1 MRSVAPAAVL
11 GSGGGGLGGGLE
23 AGGLPGLLAG
33 WQQMSAEGGVIL
45 DNRTTTHLSSDQDM
59 STSGRRPE
67 ALRSIHLAF
76 PGEAAPRGTWDT
88 VRKSLS
94 PVGGI
99 GKNQTIDTVSAACLS
114 SSSPCCQFCPR
125 NRVGLGSL
133 VACRCSPFLSESL
146 SLCRLLTGLFLAAQG
161 RECPRAGQGN
171 RAALPVPS
179 IMFVEGSTTP
189 SRSGRQPM
197 SRGIAGSRQT
207 TGET

>member
-1 MRSVAPAAVL
+1 MEVW
-11 GSGGGGLGGGLE
+11 GGTGGGGGCRGCWQ
-23 AGGLPGLLAG
+23 AGSRCLRR
-33 WQQMSAEGGVIL
+33 GGVIM

-99 GKNQTIDTVSAACLS
+99 GKKQTIDTVSAACLS

-161 RECPRAGQGN
+161 RECPRTGQGN